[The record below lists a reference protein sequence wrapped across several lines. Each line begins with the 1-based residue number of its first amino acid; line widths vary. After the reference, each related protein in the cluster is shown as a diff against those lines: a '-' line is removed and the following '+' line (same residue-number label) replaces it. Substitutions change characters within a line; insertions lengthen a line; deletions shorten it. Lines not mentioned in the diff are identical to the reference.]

1 MSTINLRSLRKVV
14 AGTTLAIAVAAA
26 LSFAHNDESIAR
38 DFGAS
43 KATSYQNANLGDGL
57 PVSLGGGIAPIL
69 W

>member
-1 MSTINLRSLRKVV
+1 MSTINLRSLNKVV
-14 AGTTLAIAVAAA
+14 AGTTLAVAIASA
-26 LSFAHNDESIAR
+26 LFVAHNESIAR

-43 KATSYQNANLGDGL
+43 KATTYQNANLGDGL

>member
-14 AGTTLAIAVAAA
+14 AGTTVAVAVAAA
-26 LSFAHNDESIAR
+26 LSFAHNDSIAR

-43 KATSYQNANLGDGL
+43 KATYQNANLGDGL

>member
-14 AGTTLAIAVAAA
+14 AGTTLAIAIAVA
-26 LSFAHNDESIAR
+26 LSFAQDESVAR
-38 DFGAS
+38 DLGAS

>member
-14 AGTTLAIAVAAA
+14 AATTVAVAIAAA
-26 LSFAHNDESIAR
+26 LSFAHDESMAR
-38 DFGAS
+38 DLGAS
-43 KATSYQNANLGDGL
+43 KATTYQDANLGDGL

>member
-14 AGTTLAIAVAAA
+14 AGTTLAIAVAVA
-26 LSFAHNDESIAR
+26 LSFAHDESSAR
-38 DFGAS
+38 DLSA